1 MQRTEERTD
10 PTRCVPVKLIVFH
23 HHLRPGGVTDVIV
36 RGTQA
41 VLQHS
46 AAIERVQIVVGSGDG
61 VAEAA
66 ARLHSVSKR
75 VSIEVVPQ
83 LAYVGQ
89 TRMAE
94 YADPAASDATQSG
107 PQGQTRSEDV
117 TAGADLLADRILA
130 RLTAFVSDDAVW
142 WVHNPH
148 LGKNPAFTLALYR
161 SVERFTAQRVVFH
174 IHDFPEAG
182 RYQNL
187 RYLRQAGLMH
197 LYPQTPRLRYVCI
210 NTRDRD
216 ILRSAGV
223 SDAHHLRN
231 PIEVAHDSQGDLAAR
246 AAARAELQHRLAR
259 QGLPPADRVLLYPV
273 RAIRRKNVLEAALIA
288 RLLPGENQLLVTLPG
303 TSAAERSY
311 SEIVDLAFA
320 KGFVSGLAQAGS
332 RLLDQDFRF
341 TDLQRAADAVVTS
354 SVQEGFGYQFVS
366 PMLFGSPL
374 VARRLPVTGDVQAL
388 LDDHPTY
395 IYDRLLVPAQT
406 PSLSD
411 PRPYLKLLYRERL
424 DRLASLLGQRRDELG
439 AQIDAFLSEPILE
452 FSFLNVEVQLAV
464 LKDALDP
471 GFAEQI
477 AALNPWLADTDASV
491 LREGTS
497 SAVDRLEAAFGPAAH
512 AAAVDALLSD
522 WQPAGTI
529 SWGDDASVFAAFT
542 DPAHLRLLYT

>member
-1 MQRTEERTD
+1 MN
-10 PTRCVPVKLIVFH
+10 LIVFH

-36 RGTQA
+36 RAIQA
-41 VLQHS
+41 TLQHS
-46 AAIERVQIVVGSGDG
+46 TAIDRVQIVVGSGEG
-61 VAEAA
+61 VAETA
-66 ARLHSVSKR
+66 ARLQSVSKR
-75 VSIEVVPQ
+75 VSVEVVPQ

-94 YADPAASDATQSG
+94 YAAPTTTDATQSG

-117 TAGADLLADRILA
+117 AAGADLLADRILA
-130 RLTAFVSDDAVW
+130 RLTAFVSEDAIW

-148 LGKNPAFTLALYR
+148 LGKNPAFTLALHR
-161 SVERFTAQRVVFH
+161 VLERFSAQRVVFH

-187 RYLRQAGLMH
+187 RYLRQAGLAR

-216 ILRSAGV
+216 ILRSAGIR
-223 SDAHHLRN
+223 DAHYLRN
-231 PIEVAHDSQGDLAAR
+231 PIEVAHDSQSDREAS
-246 AAARAELQHRLAR
+246 AAARAELQRRLAR
-259 QGLPPADRVLLYPV
+259 QGLPQADRVLLYPV
-273 RAIRRKNVLEAALIA
+273 RAIRRKNVLETALIT

-320 KGFVSGLAQAGS
+320 KGFAPGLAQAGS
-332 RLLDQDFRF
+332 RLLDEDFGF
-341 TDLQRAADAVVTS
+341 IDLQRAADAVVTS

-374 VARRLPVTGDVQAL
+374 VARRLPVTGDVQTL
-388 LDDHPTY
+388 LNDHPAY

-424 DRLASLLGQRRDELG
+424 DRLASQLGQRREALG
-439 AQIDAFLSEPILE
+439 AQIDALLSEPILE

-471 GFAEQI
+471 GFADRI
-477 AALNPWLADTDASV
+477 AALNPWLADAGATV
-491 LREGTS
+491 LHRS
-497 SAVDRLEAAFGPAAH
+497 DCSAADRLEATFGPVAH
-512 AAAVDALLSD
+512 AQAVAALLSD
-522 WQPAGTI
+522 WQPAGEL
-529 SWGDDASVFAAFT
+529 SWGDDAAVFAAFT